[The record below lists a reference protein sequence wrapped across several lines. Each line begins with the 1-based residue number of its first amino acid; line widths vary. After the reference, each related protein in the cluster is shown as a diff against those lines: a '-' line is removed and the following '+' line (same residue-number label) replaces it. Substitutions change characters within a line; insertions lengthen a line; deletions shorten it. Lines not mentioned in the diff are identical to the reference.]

1 MNNIMK
7 KLPPM
12 LSGKQ
17 LEEAMTVLPVF
28 DPTIRFENAADR
40 LIALT
45 DLYRVFI
52 PNDMSRE
59 IYSKLYLALLRSLQK
74 KESIARIRQGNENHK
89 TYMQQTINGIIGG
102 ADSFTI
108 IGKSGIGKSS
118 AISRAVQLIT
128 EGRVIESD
136 NPFTKIIPCVLV
148 QCPFDSSVK
157 GLLLEILRV
166 VDEQLGSNYYVKSTS
181 AKATTDM
188 LIGTVSQVALNHI
201 GILIVDEIQNV
212 AVAKNGRN
220 LLGAL
225 LQLINCSGISIGMV
239 GTPECTEFFSQ
250 AYQLARRSLG
260 LQYDSMEYGS
270 EFYNLCQILLQY
282 QYVRHPMEV
291 DDAVVRWLYEH
302 TGGNVSSVLTLLHDA
317 QEIGIMNGKDTL
329 GFEELEEVYSDRMR
343 LLHTYA
349 APKRKS
355 QTSKIKK
362 GTVAMPVVS
371 EEATETET
379 IPISALIQQAKSES
393 RNIAAFLKQ
402 FIPLEVL
409 RA

>member
-1 MNNIMK
+1 MNDIMK

-128 EGRVIESD
+128 EDRVIESD

>member
-1 MNNIMK
+1 MNDFMK
-7 KLPPM
+7 RLLPM

-45 DLYRVFI
+45 NLYRVFI
-52 PNDMSRE
+52 PNNMSRE

-89 TYMQQTINGIIGG
+89 GYTQQTINGIIGG

-118 AISRAVQLIT
+118 AISHAVRLIT

-136 NPFTKIIPCVLV
+136 KPFTKIIPCVLV

-166 VDEQLGSNYYVKSTS
+166 VDEQLGSNYYLKSIS

-212 AVAKNGRN
+212 AQARNGRN

-250 AYQLARRSLG
+250 AFQLARRSLG
-260 LQYDSMEYGS
+260 LQYDSMEYGN
-270 EFYNLCQILLQY
+270 EFCNLCQILFQY
-282 QYVRHPMEV
+282 QYVRHPMEAN
-291 DDAVVRWLYEH
+291 DAVVRWLYEH
-302 TGGNVSSVLTLLHDA
+302 TGGNVSSVVTLLHDA
-317 QEIGIMNGKDTL
+317 QEVGIMNGKDTL
-329 GFEELEEVYSDRMR
+329 GFEELEEVYRDRMR
-343 LLHTYA
+343 LLHTYV

-355 QTSKIKK
+355 QTSKTKK
-362 GTVAMPVVS
+362 ENVVMPVVS
-371 EEATETET
+371 EETTEKEI

>member
-1 MNNIMK
+1 MNDFMK

-45 DLYRVFI
+45 NLYRVFI
-52 PNDMSRE
+52 PNNMSRE

-89 TYMQQTINGIIGG
+89 GYTQPTINGIIGG

-118 AISRAVQLIT
+118 AISHAVRLIT

-136 NPFTKIIPCVLV
+136 KPFTKIIPCVLV

-166 VDEQLGSNYYVKSTS
+166 VDEQLGSNYYLKSIS

-212 AVAKNGRN
+212 AQARNGRN

-250 AYQLARRSLG
+250 AFQLARRSLG
-260 LQYDSMEYGS
+260 LQYDSMEYGN
-270 EFYNLCQILLQY
+270 EFCNLCQILFQY
-282 QYVRHPMEV
+282 QYVRHPMEAN
-291 DDAVVRWLYEH
+291 DAVVRWL
-302 TGGNVSSVLTLLHDA
+302 
-317 QEIGIMNGKDTL
+317 
-329 GFEELEEVYSDRMR
+329 
-343 LLHTYA
+343 
-349 APKRKS
+349 
-355 QTSKIKK
+355 
-362 GTVAMPVVS
+362 
-371 EEATETET
+371 
-379 IPISALIQQAKSES
+379 
-393 RNIAAFLKQ
+393 NIAYTSSA
-402 FIPLEVL
+402 VL
-409 RA
+409 QLTFPAYTIS

>member
-1 MNNIMK
+1 MNDIMK

-52 PNDMSRE
+52 PNDLSRE

-74 KESIARIRQGNENHK
+74 KESIARIRQGNANHK
-89 TYMQQTINGIIGG
+89 TYAQQTINGIIGG

-188 LIGTVSQVALNHI
+188 PIGTVSQVALNHI

-302 TGGNVSSVLTLLHDA
+302 TGGNVSSVVTLLHDS

-362 GTVAMPVVS
+362 GTVAMPEGS
-371 EEATETET
+371 KETTETEM

>member
-1 MNNIMK
+1 MNDIMK

-45 DLYRVFI
+45 DLYRVFV
-52 PNDMSRE
+52 PNDLSRE

-74 KESIARIRQGNENHK
+74 KESIARIRQGNANHK
-89 TYMQQTINGIIGG
+89 TYAQQTINGIIGG

-128 EGRVIESD
+128 EGRVIESEK
-136 NPFTKIIPCVLV
+136 PFAKIIPCVLV

-181 AKATTDM
+181 SKATTDM

-250 AYQLARRSLG
+250 AFQLARRSLG
-260 LQYDSMEYGS
+260 LQYDSMEYGR

-302 TGGNVSSVLTLLHDA
+302 TVGNVSSVVTLLHDA

-362 GTVAMPVVS
+362 GTVAMP
-371 EEATETET
+371 EGIKETTETEM